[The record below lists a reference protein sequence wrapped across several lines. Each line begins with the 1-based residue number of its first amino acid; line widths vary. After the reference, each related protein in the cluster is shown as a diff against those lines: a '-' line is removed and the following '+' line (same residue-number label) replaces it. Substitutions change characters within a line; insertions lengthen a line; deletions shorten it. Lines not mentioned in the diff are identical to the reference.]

1 MKIFPLIGCT
11 LALMLGTQAE
21 AAPVSNLSSGR
32 CERTVTADVVAI
44 DQAMMINRLGTSQPA
59 GMVYALR
66 GDVVAI
72 NGGSAGPGNAQLR
85 PGKRPRPMVLRA
97 NVGDCLVV
105 NFQNWLRLPNANP
118 DQPVTRNA
126 SVHVAG
132 MDLVQSIADDGSFVG
147 NNPVSSAGN
156 NSGIIAP
163 GKAISYRLFA
173 AEEGSFLLYSMAGQ
187 EQLTYGLFGS
197 VNVQPRGSEWYRSQV
212 TQAEMQQ
219 ASIAGTTAYPVINY
233 DALVSGS
240 SKPVLKML
248 DARNN
253 IVHSDL
259 TAIITGPNHGP
270 FTVSGTRNPSY
281 PNPESPYR
289 EVTVMYHESFT
300 LVQAFPQMNN
310 ANDPLNGVLNG
321 ASDAFSINYGSAG
334 ISAEIL
340 ANRLKV
346 GPTADCPEC
355 KFEEFFLSS
364 WAGGDPAM
372 VVDNPAN
379 LTCSPKPCTPPKASV
394 ALYPDDPSN
403 VYHTYQGDRARF
415 RVLHAGQGIF
425 HVHHHHAHQWLYT
438 PDSDTSSYLDSQTIG
453 PGSSY
458 TMDLVY
464 EGSGNRN
471 LTPGD
476 SIFHCHF
483 YPHFASGMWALFR
496 VHDVLELGTPLGT
509 DGKPRPGSRAL
520 PDGEIVAGTPIPG
533 VVPLPTRAMAPL
545 PAAVHIDKGQAKVTG
560 AGNPG
565 YPFFVP
571 GIAGHRAPHP
581 PNDFAVEN
589 GVALNGGLPRHL
601 IAGGTISVDK
611 YTPTDFTKEMSSI
624 KAIELPEQGT
634 ATEQA
639 AMSMHEQKSVATRL
653 PDGSPAQF
661 AMNGLKRAPGAPF
674 ANPARGAVDTPPLRI
689 YKGAAMQTDVVLN
702 KKGWHFPQQRI
713 LALWQDVKPIL
724 SGEKP
729 PEPLFF
735 RANSNDLVE
744 YWHANLVPSYYELDD
759 FEVRTPTDIIGQHI
773 HLVKFDVLASDGAAN
788 GFNYEDGTFSPDE
801 VRSRI
806 DGINRAGGIAV
817 NGKQVKLSPK
827 TIPAFGNGPT
837 PGSMQWLGAQAT
849 VQRWWVDPVLD
860 KQQADRT
867 LLTVFTHDHF
877 GPSTHQMVG
886 LYAGLVVEPTGS
898 SWTTADGKTRMGTR
912 NDGGPTSYAANI
924 LPRQGKAYREFAL
937 AVADSQFAY
946 LPGSR
951 TSFDCYPGQEPKYS
965 GCKPNAKGT
974 YTGWAD
980 PLNGINCN
988 GCLPVAISNPVN
1000 PPIPPTTTPSIIAG
1014 FGVGVSVLNYRNE
1027 SLALRVASPAGAT
1040 SPTSPT
1046 GPATDSAMAFSSIPR
1061 NDAQLNVQPAGGSA
1075 INPKCVRSAGNP
1087 CFIFPVQAI
1096 SAQMGKTDPYTPLLH
1111 VYENDPVQLRLID
1124 GALVGNHNLTVN
1136 GNKWLF
1142 EPFNPDS
1149 GYRGSQTMGLSEH
1162 FEALFTVPQT
1172 GKAQNLDYLVN
1183 PGSAYDG
1190 LLSGAWNLM
1199 RSYNQQV
1206 SWLAP
1211 LPGNQNIQPLPTTMP
1226 RLSTDCSLRQPCLR
1240 QFKVSATT
1248 IQQLLGPNGTLLYNS
1263 RGANLGNAQF
1273 STQSLSDPNAIIY
1286 VQDQDL
1292 NPNGTLKAGLK
1303 PEPLTLRAAAGDVIQ
1318 LQLSNR
1324 VNAKAL
1330 VFTTGESAARPT
1342 NGFTDAYANIKLLPS
1357 SQAGLHPQLL
1367 AMDISHSD
1375 GMNVGNNPV
1384 QTVAACNPAP
1394 CTGTPP
1400 SVTYTWYAGNLKNEN
1415 GVTRATPIEFGAL
1428 NLTPA
1433 DMLMQSYHGLFG
1445 GMIIEPLG
1453 SQWQDDTGTHVSAT
1467 VVPANGKPFRDFAVF
1482 MQTDI
1487 AMQLGGN
1494 SLYGAGMPLMAVNYR
1509 TEPFFYRFGAL
1520 LNPGFKQNN
1529 LPIPDWSNLQAADLN
1544 NIGAH
1549 INGVL
1554 PSTNTTAEVSNTLI
1568 GRDPQTPVFS
1578 ANAGTPVRFR
1588 LLGPPGNAD
1597 ALNVFELTG
1606 HQWQFV
1612 PYINQSSKIG
1622 SNPASPATGTTSGY
1636 GTSSH
1641 FDVVVDKAGGNF
1653 AVPGDYL
1660 YRSWPNAQYST
1671 GGWGVLRVN
1680 RIAQREQ
1687 ADFSDTV
1694 VIDEVLA
1701 NGDKLELAGRVTARP
1716 GNVQWSFAEFVTI
1729 VTDGK
1734 EIATV
1739 KVDQSGRW
1747 QYSATAQMPQILE
1760 VRSNFG
1766 GLAQHQPV
1774 DLIKTAGLMQ
1784 NAFVEPAV
1792 PNTSAPAKRIVPE
1805 QLSRRR
1811 TR

>member
-1 MKIFPLIGCT
+1 MKFLSMIGGSLAPILLI
-11 LALMLGTQAE
+11 LAAQAHAQTAPDIL
-21 AAPVSNLSSGR
+21 AAAR
-32 CERTVTADVVAI
+32 CERVVTADVVAI
-44 DQAMMINRLGTSQPA
+44 DQAMMINRLGTSQPG

-66 GDVVAI
+66 GDVVAVS
-72 NGGSAGPGNAQLR
+72 GSVPGPGNAQLR

-105 NFQNWLRLPNANP
+105 NFQNWLKPASVNPN
-118 DQPVTRNA
+118 PVTKNA

-132 MDLVQSIADDGSFVG
+132 MEAVSSIRDDGSFVG
-147 NNPVSSAGN
+147 NNAVSPSGN
-156 NSGIIAP
+156 DSGIIAP
-163 GKAISYRLFA
+163 GRAMTYRLYA
-173 AEEGSFLLYSMAGQ
+173 AQEGTFLLYSMAGQ

-219 ASIAGTTAYPVINY
+219 ASGTSATGYPVINY
-233 DALVSGS
+233 DALIPGS

-270 FTVSGTRNPSY
+270 FTFSGTRNPSY

-310 ANDPLNGVLNG
+310 QNDPLNGVLSG

-346 GPTADCPEC
+346 GPAADCPEC

-379 LTCSPKPCTPPKASV
+379 LTCSPQPCTPPKATK
-394 ALYPDDPSN
+394 AYYPDDPSN

-425 HVHHHHAHQWLYT
+425 HVHHHHAHQWLYS

-496 VHDVLELGTPLGT
+496 VHDVLELGTPLGS

-545 PAAVHIDKGQAKVTG
+545 PAAVQIDKGQVKVTG

-589 GVALNGGLPRHL
+589 GVTLNGGLPRHL
-601 IAGGTISVDK
+601 IAGGKISVDK
-611 YTPTDFTKEMSSI
+611 VTPTDFTKEMSVI
-624 KAIELPEQGT
+624 NAIELPEQGT

-639 AMSMHEQKSVATRL
+639 AMSMHEQKSVSTRM

-661 AMNGLKRAPGAPF
+661 AMNGLRRAHGAPF
-674 ANPARGAVDTPPLRI
+674 ANPARGATVTPPLRI

-724 SGEKP
+724 NGDKP

-735 RANSNDLVE
+735 RANSNDVVE
-744 YWHANLVPSYYELDD
+744 YWHTNLVPSYYELDD
-759 FEVRTPTDIIGQHI
+759 FQVRTPTDIIGQHI

-801 VRSRI
+801 VRARI
-806 DGINRAGGIAV
+806 NGINQAGGIAV
-817 NGKQVKLSPK
+817 NGKQVRLTPK
-827 TIPAFGNGPT
+827 AIATFGNGPT
-837 PGSMQWLGAQAT
+837 PGSMQWVGAQAT
-849 VQRWWVDPVLD
+849 VQRWWVDPVMD
-860 KQQADRT
+860 KQKADRT

-886 LYAGLVVEPTGS
+886 LYAGLVVEPTDS
-898 SWTTADGKTRMGTR
+898 RWTSTDGKTLFGNRS
-912 NDGGPTSYAANI
+912 DGGPTSYAANI
-924 LPRQGKAYREFAL
+924 VPRQGKAYREFGL

-946 LPGSR
+946 LPASR
-951 TSFDCYPGQEPKYS
+951 TSFDCYPGQDPLYS
-965 GCKPNAKGT
+965 GCKRSVNGT

-980 PLNGINCN
+980 PLNGINCV
-988 GCLPVAISNPVN
+988 GCLPVALSNPTN
-1000 PPIPPTTTPSIIAG
+1000 PPIPPTTTPSIIGG

-1027 SLALRVASPAGAT
+1027 SLALRVASANGAVN
-1040 SPTSPT
+1040 S
-1046 GPATDSAMAFSSIPR
+1046 GTDLARAYSSTLR
-1061 NDAQLNVQPAGGSA
+1061 NDAQLNVQPVGGSN
-1075 INPKCVRSAGNP
+1075 INPRCVKTATNN
-1087 CFIFPVQAI
+1087 CFTFPRQPV
-1096 SAQMGKTDPYTPLLH
+1096 SAQMGGTDPFTPILH

-1124 GALVGNHNLTVN
+1124 GALVGNHTVTVN

-1142 EPFNPDS
+1142 EPFNTNS

-1162 FEALFTVPQT
+1162 FESLFTIPQT
-1172 GKAQNLDYLVN
+1172 GRAQSLDYLVN
-1183 PGSAYDG
+1183 ASNAYDG
-1190 LLSGAWNLM
+1190 NVSGAWSLM
-1199 RSYNQQV
+1199 RSYNNQV
-1206 SWLAP
+1206 SWLSP
-1211 LPGNQNIQPLPTTMP
+1211 LPGNSSIRPVATTMP
-1226 RLSTDCSLRQPCLR
+1226 NLPTDCTARGPCVR

-1248 IQQLLGPNGTLLYNS
+1248 IQQLLGSNSPLLYNS
-1263 RGANLGNAQF
+1263 RGARLTNGKF
-1273 STQSLSDPNAIIY
+1273 SNQTLNDPNAIVY

-1292 NPNGTLKAGLK
+1292 NPNGTLKAGLNI
-1303 PEPLTLRAAAGDVIQ
+1303 EPLALRAAAGDVIR
-1318 LQLSNR
+1318 LQLTNR
-1324 VNAKAL
+1324 VNARAA
-1330 VFTTGESAARPT
+1330 VFTTPESAARPT
-1342 NGFTDAYANIKLLPS
+1342 LGFTDAYANINLLPS

-1367 AMDISHSD
+1367 ALDVSNAD
-1375 GMNVGNNPV
+1375 GMNVGINPV

-1394 CTGTPP
+1394 CTGAPP
-1400 SVTYTWYAGNLKNEN
+1400 SITYTWYAGTLQNEN
-1415 GVTRATPIEFGAL
+1415 GVTRATPVEFGAL

-1433 DMLMQSYHGLFG
+1433 DPLMQAYHGLFG
-1445 GMIIEPLG
+1445 GIIIEPLG
-1453 SQWQDDTGTHVSAT
+1453 AKWQDDAGTHISSTVS
-1467 VVPANGKPFRDFAVF
+1467 PAVGKPFRDFAVF

-1487 AMQLGGN
+1487 AMQYQGK
-1494 SLYGAGMPLMAVNYR
+1494 SLYSVGSPLMAVNYR
-1509 TEPFFYRFGAL
+1509 TEPFFYRYGATT
-1520 LNPGFKQNN
+1520 NVN
-1529 LPIPDWSNLQAADLN
+1529 LAGID
-1544 NIGAH
+1544 
-1549 INGVL
+1549 
-1554 PSTNTTAEVSNTLI
+1554 TTAEVSNTQVN
-1568 GRDPQTPVFS
+1568 GDPQTPVFR

-1588 LLGPPGNAD
+1588 LFGPLGLAD
-1597 ALNVFELTG
+1597 NLNVFELTG
-1606 HQWQFV
+1606 HQWQFE
-1612 PYINQSSKIG
+1612 PYADNSTRIG
-1622 SNPASPATGTTSGY
+1622 SNPASLSTGTQSGY
-1636 GTSSH
+1636 GTTSH
-1641 FDVVVDKAGGNF
+1641 FDVVVDKAGGAF

-1660 YRSWPNAQYST
+1660 FRSWPNGQYSA
-1671 GGWGVLRVN
+1671 GGWGVFRVSP
-1680 RIAQREQ
+1680 AQAGPAKAASATVAVQEVF
-1687 ADFSDTV
+1687 ADVV
-1694 VIDEVLA
+1694 VIDKAVSIEGILEVS
-1701 NGDKLELAGRVTARP
+1701 GSVTVRPGSVQWELADSV
-1716 GNVQWSFAEFVTI
+1716 VI
-1729 VTDGK
+1729 VADGK
-1734 EIATV
+1734 EIGKVA
-1739 KVDQSGRW
+1739 VDQAGRW
-1747 QYSATAQMPQILE
+1747 QFKAKTAMPAMLE
-1760 VRSNFG
+1760 VHSAFG
-1766 GLAQHQPV
+1766 GIAQHRPV
-1774 DLIKTAGLMQ
+1774 VTVLAATNTLESVDKQA
-1784 NAFVEPAV
+1784 EPPV
-1792 PNTSAPAKRIVPE
+1792 LPLQKFERRKR
-1805 QLSRRR
+1805 
-1811 TR
+1811 

>member
-1 MKIFPLIGCT
+1 MKILSMIGGSVAPMLLL
-11 LALMLGTQAE
+11 LAAQTQAQ
-21 AAPVSNLSSGR
+21 AAPDNAAVAR
-32 CERTVTADVVAI
+32 CERTITADVVAI
-44 DQAMMINRLGTSQPA
+44 EQAMMINRLGTSQPG

-66 GDVVAI
+66 GDVVAAH
-72 NGGSAGPGNAQLR
+72 GSTPGPGNAQLR

-105 NFQNWLRLPNANP
+105 NFQNWLNRPYSNSNP
-118 DQPVTRNA
+118 PATRNA

-132 MDLVQSIADDGSFVG
+132 MELVQTIADDGGFAG
-147 NNPVSSAGN
+147 NNPVSATN
-156 NSGIIAP
+156 YASGIIQP
-163 GKAISYRLFA
+163 GKAITYHLFA
-173 AEEGSFLLYSMAGQ
+173 AEEGSFLLYSLAGQ
-187 EQLTYGLFGS
+187 EQLIYGLFGS

-212 TQAEMQQ
+212 TQADMQQ
-219 ASIAGTTAYPVINY
+219 ASVTGATGYPVINY
-233 DALVSGS
+233 DALIPGS

-300 LVQAFPQMNN
+300 LVQAFSQVADPNN
-310 ANDPLNGVLNG
+310 VLSGAN
-321 ASDAFSINYGSAG
+321 DAFSINYGSAG

-379 LTCSPKPCTPPKASV
+379 LTCSPQPCNTPKATV
-394 ALYPDDPSN
+394 AFYPDDPSN

-496 VHDVLELGTPLGT
+496 VHDVLELGTPLDT
-509 DGKPRPGSRAL
+509 DGKPRAGSRAL
-520 PDGEIVAGTPIPG
+520 PDAEILAGTPIPG
-533 VVPLPTRAMAPL
+533 LVPLPTRAMAPL
-545 PAAVHIDKGQAKVTG
+545 PAAVHIDKGQVKVTG

-571 GIAGHRAPHP
+571 GVAGHRAPHP

-601 IAGGTISVDK
+601 ITGGTITVDK
-611 YTPTDFTKEMSSI
+611 YTQTDFTKEMGRI
-624 KAIELPEQGT
+624 NAIELPEQGT
-634 ATEQA
+634 PTEQA

-661 AMNGLKRAPGAPF
+661 SMNGLQRAPGAPF
-674 ANPARGAVDTPPLRI
+674 ANPARGATVTPPVRI

-724 SGEKP
+724 NGDKP

-735 RANSNDLVE
+735 RANSNDVVE

-759 FEVRTPTDIIGQHI
+759 FQVRTPTDIIGQHI

-806 DGINRAGGIAV
+806 NGINQAGGIAV
-817 NGKQVKLSPK
+817 NGKQVRLTPK
-827 TIPAFGNGPT
+827 AIPTFGNGPT
-837 PGSMQWLGAQAT
+837 PGSMQWVGAQAT
-849 VQRWWVDPVLD
+849 VQRWWVDPVMD
-860 KQQADRT
+860 KQKADRT

-886 LYAGLVVEPTGS
+886 LYAGLVVEPTDS
-898 SWTTADGKTRMGTR
+898 RWTSTDGRILFGNR

-924 LPRQGKAYREFAL
+924 VTRQGKAYREFAL

-946 LPGSR
+946 LPASR
-951 TSFDCYPGQEPKYS
+951 SSFDCYPGQDPIYS
-965 GCKPNAKGT
+965 GCKRSVNGT

-980 PLNGINCN
+980 PLNGINCVD
-988 GCLPVAISNPVN
+988 CLPVAISNPVN
-1000 PPIPPTTTPSIIAG
+1000 PPIPPTTKPSIIGG

-1027 SLALRVASPAGAT
+1027 SLALRVAANSGT
-1040 SPTSPT
+1040 VNS
-1046 GPATDSAMAFSSIPR
+1046 GTDLARTYSSILR
-1061 NDAQLNVQPAGGSA
+1061 NDAQLNAQPVGGA
-1075 INPKCVRSAGNP
+1075 NINPRCVKTATNI
-1087 CFIFPVQAI
+1087 CFTFPRQPV
-1096 SAQMGKTDPYTPLLH
+1096 SAQMGGTDPFTPILH
-1111 VYENDPVQLRLID
+1111 VYENDPVQLRVID
-1124 GALVGNHNLTVN
+1124 GALVGNHTVTVN

-1142 EPFNPDS
+1142 EPFDSNS
-1149 GYRGSQTMGLSEH
+1149 GYRNSQTMSLSEH
-1162 FEALFTVPQT
+1162 FETLFTIPQT
-1172 GKAQNLDYLVN
+1172 GKAQSLDYLVN
-1183 PGSAYDG
+1183 TSNAYDG
-1190 LLSGAWNLM
+1190 NVSGAWSLM
-1199 RSYNQQV
+1199 RSYNNQV
-1206 SWLAP
+1206 SWLSP
-1211 LPGNQNIQPLPTTMP
+1211 LPGNTSIRPVATTMP
-1226 RLSTDCSLRQPCLR
+1226 NLPTDCTARGPCVR

-1248 IQQLLGPNGTLLYNS
+1248 IQQLLGPNQQLLYNN
-1263 RGANLGNAQF
+1263 RRVKNPNNPNDPNDQLA
-1273 STQSLSDPNAIIY
+1273 LSDPNAIVY

-1292 NPNGTLKAGLK
+1292 NPNGTLKAGLNI
-1303 PEPLTLRAAAGDVIQ
+1303 EPLALRAAAGDVIR
-1318 LQLSNR
+1318 LQLTNR
-1324 VNAKAL
+1324 VNARAA
-1330 VFTTGESAARPT
+1330 VFTTAESAARP
-1342 NGFTDAYANIKLLPS
+1342 NLGFTAAYANINLLPS
-1357 SQAGLHPQLL
+1357 TQAGLHPQLL
-1367 AMDISHSD
+1367 AMDVSNAD

-1400 SVTYTWYAGNLKNEN
+1400 SIIYTWYAGTLQNEN
-1415 GVTRATPIEFGAL
+1415 GITRATPVEFGAL
-1428 NLTPA
+1428 NLAPA
-1433 DMLMQSYHGLFG
+1433 DPLMQAYHGLFG
-1445 GMIIEPLG
+1445 GMIIEPIG
-1453 SQWQDDTGTHVSAT
+1453 AKWQDDPGTHISSTVS
-1467 VVPANGKPFRDFAVF
+1467 PAVGKLFRDFAVF

-1487 AMQLGGN
+1487 AMQYQGT
-1494 SLYGAGMPLMAVNYR
+1494 SLYSAGLPLMAVNYR
-1509 TEPFFYRFGAL
+1509 TEPFFYRYGT
-1520 LNPGFKQNN
+1520 NTN
-1529 LPIPDWSNLQAADLN
+1529 LKLAAID
-1544 NIGAH
+1544 
-1549 INGVL
+1549 
-1554 PSTNTTAEVSNTLI
+1554 TTAEVSNTLVN
-1568 GRDPQTPVFS
+1568 GDPQTPVFR

-1588 LLGPPGNAD
+1588 LFGPLGLAD
-1597 ALNVFELTG
+1597 NQNVFELTG
-1606 HQWQFV
+1606 HQWQFE
-1612 PYINQSSKIG
+1612 PYADNSSRIG
-1622 SNPASPATGTTSGY
+1622 SNPASLSTGTQSGY
-1636 GTSSH
+1636 GTTSH
-1641 FDVVVDKAGGNF
+1641 FDVVVDKAGGTF
-1653 AVPGDYL
+1653 SVPGDYL
-1660 YRSWPNAQYST
+1660 YRSWPNGQYST
-1671 GGWGVLRVN
+1671 GGWGVFRVSP
-1680 RIAQREQ
+1680 AQTRAAGAVTAATTATATVQEVFADVVVIDKAVSVEGILEVTGSVTVRPGGVQWEQ
-1687 ADFSDTV
+1687 ADS
-1694 VIDEVLA
+1694 
-1701 NGDKLELAGRVTARP
+1701 
-1716 GNVQWSFAEFVTI
+1716 VTI
-1729 VTDGK
+1729 VADGK
-1734 EIATV
+1734 ELGKVA
-1739 KVDQSGRW
+1739 VDQSGRW
-1747 QYSATAQMPQILE
+1747 QFKANVATPAMLE
-1760 VRSNFG
+1760 ARSSFG
-1766 GLAQHQPV
+1766 GLAQHRPAATILTATNAIEAIDKQAEPPV
-1774 DLIKTAGLMQ
+1774 LPLQKI
-1784 NAFVEPAV
+1784 ERR
-1792 PNTSAPAKRIVPE
+1792 KR
-1805 QLSRRR
+1805 
-1811 TR
+1811 